1 MNFAKSE
8 YFVNRE
14 LSWVDFDDRV
24 LEEARDKT
32 NPLLE
37 RVRFLGITQ
46 SNLDEFFMVRVASLR
61 KMQAVAYATPDVAG
75 LTPTE
80 QLAALSAKIHPL
92 VEKQYSTWTRSL
104 LPQLEKVGISLL
116 TYDRLSKKQLSFC
129 SQYFHQVLYP
139 VLTPLAVDASRPFP
153 FIGNNT
159 LNLALRLLKN
169 DAHGD
174 EKKARRFAMVQV
186 PNVFPRV
193 VTLPGDNQF
202 ILLEDVIKPFIG
214 ELFTGFK
221 VKEVQT
227 FRVIRDMDFDVAEED
242 ASDLM
247 KEIVHQLAMR
257 EHTKVMR
264 LELAAETSK
273 TLRKRL
279 IKALAVHEADVYD
292 IKGPIDLT
300 VLSKLVKA
308 VKNHPELLY
317 KPFKAYTPPVLRQAD
332 LFAAIRQRDLFLHHP
347 YDSFDPV
354 IQLIKQAANDRN
366 TLAIKMTLYRVSS
379 DSPIIQYLSAAA
391 QNGKQVTVLV
401 ELKAR
406 FDEKNNVHWATQLEK
421 KGCHVIYGL
430 VGLKTHCKLLL
441 IVRREGDGIRR
452 YMHMATGN
460 YNDVTARLYT
470 DMGLF
475 TADPKM
481 GVDASNIFNMLSGF
495 SEPEHFAE
503 LNIAPLTLRPFLNA
517 RFDDEIANAK
527 AGKKALIRMKMN
539 SLSDKKMIEKIYAAA
554 AAGVKVDLI
563 IRGICCLKVGLP
575 GISENI
581 TVHSIVGRFLEH
593 SRIYYFYAG
602 GEEKLYLSSAD
613 LMNRNLSRR
622 VELLFPILQPDI
634 KAQIVHIYQLMWQ
647 DNLKTRVLQADGSY
661 QKVDRRGLTPLDV
674 QASLLKEAVAAQ
686 RRTVEPKTAPPTHF
700 VPMQKPWSP
709 LDED

>member
-1 MNFAKSE
+1 MNFAKPE

-75 LTPTE
+75 LTPTQ

-92 VEKQYSTWTRSL
+92 VEKQYSTWSRSL
-104 LPQLEKVGISLL
+104 LPQLEKVGINLR
-116 TYDRLSKKQLSFC
+116 TYSELSKKQLSFC

-159 LNLALRLLKN
+159 LNLALRLVKEGT
-169 DAHGD
+169 A
-174 EKKARRFAMVQV
+174 EKKERRFAMVQV
-186 PNVFPRV
+186 PTVFPRV
-193 VTLPGDNQF
+193 VTLPGENQF
-202 ILLEDVIKPFIG
+202 ILLEEVIKPFIG

-221 VKEVQT
+221 AKEVQS
-227 FRVIRDMDFDVAEED
+227 FRVIRDMDFDVAEAD

-279 IKALAVHEADVYD
+279 VKALAVHEADVYD

-308 VKNHPELLY
+308 IKNHPELLY
-317 KPFKAYTPPVLRQAD
+317 KPFKSYTQPALRQPD
-332 LFAAIRQRDLFLHHP
+332 LFAAIRQGDLFLHHP

-354 IQLIKQAANDRN
+354 VQLIKQAATDPD

-379 DSPIIQYLSAAA
+379 DSPIIQYLGAAA

-406 FDEKNNVHWATQLEK
+406 FDEENNVHWANELEK

-441 IVRREGDGIRR
+441 IVRRESEGIRR

-481 GVDASNIFNMLSGF
+481 AVDASNIFNMLSGF
-495 SEPEHFAE
+495 SEPDHFAE
-503 LNIAPLTLRPFLNA
+503 LNIAPLTLRDFLND

-539 SLSDKKMIEKIYAAA
+539 SLSDKQMIEKIYAAA

-563 IRGICCLKVGLP
+563 IRGICCLKVDLP
-575 GISENI
+575 GISENV

-593 SRIYYFYAG
+593 SRIYYFYAA

-622 VELLFPILQPDI
+622 VELLFPILQADI
-634 KAQIVHIYQLMWQ
+634 KAQIVQIYELMWQ

-674 QASLLKEAVAAQ
+674 QAHLVTAAVAAQ
-686 RRTVEPKTAPPTHF
+686 RPITAVEEKRPDHF
-700 VPMQKPWSP
+700 VPLQKPWSP
-709 LDED
+709 VDDD